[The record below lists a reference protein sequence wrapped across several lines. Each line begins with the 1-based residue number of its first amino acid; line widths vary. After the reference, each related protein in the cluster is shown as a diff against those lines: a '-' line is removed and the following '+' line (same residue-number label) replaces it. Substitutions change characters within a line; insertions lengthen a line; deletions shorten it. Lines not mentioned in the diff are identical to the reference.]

1 METQATQA
9 TQATQSG
16 VQTCADKFPN
26 TKIGENAAAKNLMTT
41 VGVSHRKGNCGD
53 VLWASLTECAKAC
66 IINNT
71 DDTRKVFNNLLSE
84 YNSL

>member
-1 METQATQA
+1 MANQFVVQN
-9 TQATQSG
+9 G
-16 VQTCADKFPN
+16 VQICADKFRIN
-26 TKIGENAAAKNLMTT
+26 TRSGVDNAAKNLMTT